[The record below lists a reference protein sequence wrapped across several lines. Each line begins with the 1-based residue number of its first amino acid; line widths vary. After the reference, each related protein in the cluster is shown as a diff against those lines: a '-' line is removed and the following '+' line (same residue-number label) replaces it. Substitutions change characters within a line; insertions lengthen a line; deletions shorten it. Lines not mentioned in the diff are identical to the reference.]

1 MASRRLPGSGGFALG
16 ATLRAVAIALLAFG
30 AFLAGERH
38 LWATALVL
46 LAGLALVGLDLVRST
61 TAADRMLAQFVEGL
75 TAEGHERPAPQ
86 PGLRLAAGAIE
97 RALDRLA
104 ATRADRQRRIDHLD
118 ALLDNVIAALLVVD
132 EAGQVVSANRAA
144 RQNLGAAPGAIAA
157 IAALPAA
164 TAVRLRTLPPGSREI
179 VRLADGRSMLAQAA
193 SFVAEGRPLTLISL
207 QSLSGELDA
216 VELKAWQD
224 LVRVLAHEMMNSL
237 TPIASLSESLEQL
250 LRSNPEAS
258 GAVEVIKRRSRGLM
272 DFVERYRAIA
282 DLPPPRPQR
291 VAVAALLSDIDRLL
305 APTFLEKHIECRACV
320 EPLDTS
326 VNADPQLLEQAVINL
341 LRNAADAVRDSRPAH
356 IDIACR
362 AEAGFVSIE
371 IADNGCGVAA
381 ANRDQVFVPFFTTK
395 AGGSGI
401 GLNLA
406 RQVALAHG
414 GQLVFRTN
422 EPQGSVFTLTLPAA
436 SAPALKSATR
446 GQRWSSPATAA
457 AAPAAAPRE

>member
-237 TPIASLSESLEQL
+237 TPVLSLSESLVAR
-250 LRSNPEAS
+250 LRAPGSDPAAIAEDM
-258 GAVEVIKRRSRGLM
+258 AVIARRSAGLM
-272 DFVERYRAIA
+272 HFVERYRRLT
-282 DLPPPRPQR
+282 DLPAPERTKVR
-291 VAVAALLSDIDRLL
+291 AGELAANLDRLMGPSMAESGVDYASKVTPKAL
-305 APTFLEKHIECRACV
+305 TL
-320 EPLDTS
+320 L
-326 VNADPQLLEQAVINL
+326 ADPELLEQALINL
-341 LRNAADAVRDSRPAH
+341 IKNAQEAVRGRPGA
-356 IDIACR
+356 AVR
-362 AEAGFVSIE
+362 LGVRLEEAQVAIIVE
-371 IADNGCGVAA
+371 DNGPGLPADDPETA
-381 ANRDQVFVPFFTTK
+381 FVPFFTTK
-395 AGGSGI
+395 PGGSGV
-401 GLNLA
+401 GLTLA
-406 RQVALAHG
+406 RQIALAHG
-414 GQLVFRTN
+414 GRLEHRPRPGGGAVFRL
-422 EPQGSVFTLTLPAA
+422 VLPY
-436 SAPALKSATR
+436 S
-446 GQRWSSPATAA
+446 
-457 AAPAAAPRE
+457 